1 MGQYPDDP
9 TALTFVEYDSLD
21 RDTVESF
28 LRDLGADNGTINIA
42 GRHVRHANV
51 RQVMARVTEYARSNP
66 RVVLGALSALVA
78 GGAVAAGAA
87 VKKSSSSKR
96 TAAKKSSSSSRKR
109 STKSSKSSKS
119 SRSAKSSRSS
129 KAAKRTLI
137 EPHAGDKRYIRRD
150 ARGRIKESVD
160 VGRSLSADRRSKS
173 KTKSKP
179 GQGDKGDR

>member
-1 MGQYPDDP
+1 MGQPDDP

-51 RQVMARVTEYARSNP
+51 REVMARVTEYARSNP

-96 TAAKKSSSSSRKR
+96 SAAKKSSSSSRKR
-109 STKSSKSSKS
+109 STKSSKSTK
-119 SRSAKSSRSS
+119 SAKSSRSS
-129 KAAKRTLI
+129 KASKRTLI